1 MVNGAQKHIYPPIK
15 RRYGRKTAHKGGYL
29 TNQGLSI
36 DEMRTMDEASNI
48 LWLSQIRNTDIPSV
62 GGKGASL
69 GEMTHVGLP
78 VPAAFVVTA
87 QAFRRF
93 LQMTKLEDTLFPML
107 EKLDVDDNDALNATS
122 DKARAM
128 IETAVMPDV
137 IKKEIVASYKK
148 MGKNIVVAVRSS
160 ATAEDLPGASFA
172 GQQDTYL
179 NIQGE
184 NDVIDAVQRCWASL
198 YTSRAIYYR
207 SKNGFNDPAVNIATV
222 VQQLVFS
229 QKAGVMFSSHP
240 ITGAKTVI
248 IEGSW
253 GLGEA
258 IVSGTVSPD
267 NYVFDRKSQKIV
279 NMTIAEKSVEIIPDG
294 KKGTKVCDVP
304 ADRKNARVLSD
315 KEVTELASF
324 AVMSEEHYKNPQDM
338 EWGIVD
344 GKIYILQS
352 RPITTIKKNDKK
364 AGAKPGAE
372 PAEAKQILQGSG
384 ASPGLVSGRVYIVMD
399 VRETAKVQEGDIM
412 VTTMTNPDMVP
423 AMKKVAGIITDEGG
437 MTCHAA
443 IVSRELGIP
452 AVVGT
457 KKATSTLKDGQIVT
471 IDGEKGLIYEG
482 NTVPAAAPAAAAV
495 TPTVVGAAPIVT
507 ATYVKVNVSMPE
519 AAKRAAATGADGVG
533 LLRIEHLIIGL
544 NRTPSWY
551 IKNNEQKEFIE
562 ELEKGIRTVLDEFRG
577 KPVWVRTI
585 DSPTDEFLN
594 MEGGEDEPHE
604 HNPMLG
610 FRGLRR
616 DLRQLEQFH
625 MQAEAFKRLW
635 EAGYNNLG
643 IMFPLVQHPREFIAA
658 KEQFRAWGLPVDE
671 MPLGIMVEIPASA
684 VIIDEFIEAGIK
696 FCSFGTNDLIQYTLA
711 IDRNNGMIGDMY
723 EPEHPAVKR
732 LIANCIKK
740 CREAGVECSICG
752 QAGSDP
758 KFVKWLVQQGIHSIS
773 SNIDAIPEI
782 RETVAKTEK
791 QMILSLA
798 LK

>member
-1 MVNGAQKHIYPPIK
+1 
-15 RRYGRKTAHKGGYL
+15 
-29 TNQGLSI
+29 
-36 DEMRTMDEASNI
+36 MDEAPNI
-48 LWLSQIRNTDIPSV
+48 LWLTEIRNTDVPSV

-78 VPAAFVVTA
+78 VPTAFVVTA

-107 EKLDVDDNDALNATS
+107 EQLDVDDNDALNATS
-122 DKARAM
+122 DKAKVM
-128 IETAVMPDV
+128 VETATMPEA
-137 IKKEIVASYKK
+137 IKKEIIASYKK
-148 MGKNIVVAVRSS
+148 MGKNVVVAVRSS

-179 NIQGE
+179 NIIGE
-184 NDVIDAVQRCWASL
+184 ADVIDAVQRCWASL

-207 SKNGFNDPAVNIATV
+207 SKNGFDDRTVNIAVV

-240 ITGAKTVI
+240 ISGDKTVI
-248 IEGSW
+248 MEGSW

-267 NYVFDRKSQKIV
+267 NYVFDRRSNKIV

-294 KKGTKVCDVP
+294 KKGTKVSEVP
-304 ADRKNARVLSD
+304 ADRRNARVLSD
-315 KEVTELASF
+315 QEVKDLASY
-324 AVMSEEHYKNPQDM
+324 AVKSEEHYKCPQDM

-352 RPITTIKKNDKK
+352 RPITTIKKSDVK
-364 AGAKPGAE
+364 AETASAAG
-372 PAEAKQILQGSG
+372 EAKQILQGYG
-384 ASPGLVSGRVYIVMD
+384 ASPGLVSGKVCIVMD
-399 VRETAKVQEGDIM
+399 VRETSKVQDGDIM
-412 VTTMTNPDMVP
+412 VATMTNPDMVP

-443 IVSRELGIP
+443 IVSRELGTP

-457 KKATSTLKDGQIVT
+457 KKATSILKDGQIVT

-482 NTVPAAAPAAAAV
+482 NTVPAAAPAAAASAAAPV
-495 TPTVVGAAPIVT
+495 AVAAAAPIIT

-544 NRTPSWY
+544 NKTPSWY
-551 IKNNEQKEFIE
+551 IKNNKQEEFIG

-616 DLRQLEQFH
+616 DLRQREQFR

-635 EAGYNNLG
+635 EAGYDNLG
-643 IMFPLVQHPREFIAA
+643 VMFPLVQHPREFIAA

-684 VIIDEFIEAGIK
+684 VIIDEFIKAGIK

-732 LIANCIKK
+732 LIANCIKQ

-758 KFVKWLVQQGIHSIS
+758 KFVKWLVQQGIYSVS
-773 SNIDAIPEI
+773 SNIDAIPKI
-782 RETVAKTEK
+782 RETVAKTEQ
-791 QMILSLA
+791 QMLLSLA
-798 LK
+798 LKQ

>member
-1 MVNGAQKHIYPPIK
+1 M
-15 RRYGRKTAHKGGYL
+15 
-29 TNQGLSI
+29 
-36 DEMRTMDEASNI
+36 EAPNI
-48 LWLSQIRNTDIPSV
+48 LWLKEIRNTDIPSV

-78 VPAAFVVTA
+78 VPNAFVVTA

-93 LQMTKLEDTLFPML
+93 LELTKLDKTMFPML
-107 EKLDVDDNDALNATS
+107 AKLDVDDNDELNAVAE
-122 DKARAM
+122 KARVM
-128 IETAVMPDV
+128 VSTAKMPAA
-137 IKKEIVASYKK
+137 IKKEILDAYKT
-148 MGKNIVVAVRSS
+148 MGVNTVVAVRSS
-160 ATAEDLPGASFA
+160 ATAEDLPDASFA

-179 NIQGE
+179 NILGE
-184 NDVIDAVQRCWASL
+184 KDVLDAVQRCWASL
-198 YTSRAIYYR
+198 YTARAVYYR
-207 SKNGFNDPAVNIATV
+207 AKNGFEDSQVNIAVV

-229 QKAGVMFSSHP
+229 QRAGVMFSRHP
-240 ITGAKTVI
+240 VSGAETVI
-248 IEGSW
+248 IEGSF

-267 NYVFDRKSQKIV
+267 NYVYDRKTRKIV
-279 NMTIAEKSVEIIPDG
+279 SKNIAIKSYEIIPDG
-294 KKGTKVCDVP
+294 KKGTKTVEIKGKRQTEQ
-304 ADRKNARVLSD
+304 ALTD
-315 KEVTELASF
+315 KEIEGLAELA
-324 AVMSEEHYKNPQDM
+324 MKSEAHYKHAQDM

-352 RPITTIKKNDKK
+352 RPITTIKKGSAPK
-364 AGAKPGAE
+364 AGAGAD
-372 PAEAKQILQGSG
+372 AGEAKQILQGYG
-384 ASPGLVSGRVYIVMD
+384 ASPGIATGKVIIVND
-399 VRETAKVQEGDIM
+399 PTDTAKVQEGDIM
-412 VTTMTNPDMVP
+412 VASMTNPDMVP

-443 IVSRELGIP
+443 IVSRELGTP
-452 AVVGT
+452 SVVGT
-457 KKATSTLKDGQIVT
+457 KQATSLLKDGQIVT
-471 IDGEKGLIYEG
+471 IDGEKGLVYDGALAVKTEAA
-482 NTVPAAAPAAAAV
+482 VPAAG
-495 TPTVVGAAPIVT
+495 VVVAAPQIIT
-507 ATYVKVNVSMPE
+507 ATSVKVNVSMPE
-519 AAKRAAATGADGVG
+519 AAARAAATGADGVG

-544 NRTPSWY
+544 NKTPSWY
-551 IKNNEQKEFIE
+551 IKNNRQEEFIE
-562 ELEKGIRTVLDEFRG
+562 ELMKGIRTVLDAFRG

-616 DLRQLEQFH
+616 DLRQKEQFR

-635 EAGYNNLG
+635 EAGYDNLG
-643 IMFPLVQHPREFIAA
+643 IMFPLVQHPREFLEA

-671 MPLGIMVEIPASA
+671 MDLGIMVEIPASA
-684 VIIDEFIEAGIK
+684 VIIDEFIKAGIR

-732 LIANCIKK
+732 LIANCIKQ

-758 KFVKWLVQQGIHSIS
+758 KFVKWLIQQGISSVS
-773 SNIDAIPEI
+773 SNIDAIPKI
-782 RETVAKTEK
+782 RETVAKTEQ

-798 LK
+798 LRQ

>member
-1 MVNGAQKHIYPPIK
+1 MSTMV
-15 RRYGRKTAHKGGYL
+15 
-29 TNQGLSI
+29 
-36 DEMRTMDEASNI
+36 EAPNI
-48 LWLSQIRNTDIPSV
+48 LWLKDIRNTDIPSV

-78 VPAAFVVTA
+78 VPGAFVVTA

-93 LQMTKLEDTLFPML
+93 LQLTKLEDTLFPML
-107 EKLDVDDNDALNATS
+107 EALDVDDNDALNATS
-122 DKARAM
+122 DKAKVM
-128 IETAVMPDV
+128 VETAIMPDV
-137 IKKEIVASYKK
+137 IKKEILEAYKQMEK
-148 MGKNIVVAVRSS
+148 GNKTVVAVRSS
-160 ATAEDLPGASFA
+160 ATAEDLPDASFA

-179 NIQGE
+179 NIVGDE
-184 NDVIDAVQRCWASL
+184 DVIDAVQRCWASL
-198 YTSRAIYYR
+198 YTARAIYYR
-207 SKNGFNDPAVNIATV
+207 SKNGFDDRNVNIAVV

-229 QKAGVMFSSHP
+229 QRAGVMFSSHP
-240 ITGAKTVI
+240 ISGAKTVI

-267 NYVFDRKSQKIV
+267 NYVYDRKTKKVV
-279 NMTIAEKSVEIIPDG
+279 NKTIANKSVEIIPDG
-294 KKGTKVCDVP
+294 KKGTKVSPVP
-304 ADRKNARVLSD
+304 EERQNTQVLSD
-315 KEVTELASF
+315 SDVEALAEY
-324 AVMSEEHYKNPQDM
+324 AVKSEEHYKNPQDM

-352 RPITTIKKNDKK
+352 RPITTIKKDTKK
-364 AGAKPGAE
+364 AAE
-372 PAEAKQILQGSG
+372 TKEAPQGELKHILQGYG
-384 ASPGLVSGRVYIVMD
+384 ASPGIVTGKVCIVMD
-399 VRETAKVQEGDIM
+399 VRETSKVQEGDIM
-412 VTTMTNPDMVP
+412 VATMTNPDMVP

-443 IVSRELGIP
+443 IVSRELGTP

-457 KKATSTLKDGQIVT
+457 KKATTLLKDGQIVT

-482 NTVPAAAPAAAAV
+482 AISAEPVAPQTAAPTIVAAAAP
-495 TPTVVGAAPIVT
+495 IIT
-507 ATYVKVNVSMPE
+507 ATSVKVNVSMPE

-544 NRTPSWY
+544 NKTPSWY
-551 IKNNEQKEFIE
+551 IKNNKQEEFIG
-562 ELEKGIRTVLDEFRG
+562 ELERGIRTVLDEFRG

-594 MEGGEDEPHE
+594 MKGGEDEPHE

-616 DLRQLEQFH
+616 DLRQKEQFR

-635 EAGYNNLG
+635 EAGYDNLG
-643 IMFPLVQHPREFIAA
+643 VMFPLVQHPREFIEA

-671 MPLGIMVEIPASA
+671 MALGIMVEIPASA
-684 VIIDEFIEAGIK
+684 VIIDEFIKAGIK

-732 LIANCIKK
+732 LIANCIKQ

-758 KFVKWLVQQGIHSIS
+758 KFVKWLVQQGIYSVS
-773 SNIDAIPEI
+773 SNIDAIPKI
-782 RETVAKTEK
+782 RETVAKTER

-798 LK
+798 LKQ

>member
-1 MVNGAQKHIYPPIK
+1 
-15 RRYGRKTAHKGGYL
+15 
-29 TNQGLSI
+29 
-36 DEMRTMDEASNI
+36 MDESPNI
-48 LWLSQIRNTDIPSV
+48 LWLAQIHNTDIPSV

-69 GEMTHVGLP
+69 GEMTNVGLP
-78 VPAAFVVTA
+78 VPPAFVVTA

-107 EKLDVDDNDALNATS
+107 ESLDVDDNDALNAAS
-122 DKARAM
+122 DKAKAM
-128 IETAVMPDV
+128 VETAVMPEV
-137 IKKEIVASYKK
+137 IRNDILASYKK
-148 MGKNIVVAVRSS
+148 MGKDIVVAVRSS

-179 NIQGE
+179 NIKGDD
-184 NDVIDAVQRCWASL
+184 DVIDAVQRCWASL
-198 YTSRAIYYR
+198 YTARAIYYR
-207 SKNGFNDPAVNIATV
+207 SKNGFDDRTVNIAVV

-240 ITGAKTVI
+240 ISGAKTVI

-267 NYVFDRKSQKIV
+267 NYVFDRQTKKVI
-279 NMTIAEKSVEIIPDG
+279 NKTIAEKSVEIIPDG
-294 KKGTKVCDVP
+294 MKGTKVSEVP
-304 ADRKNARVLSD
+304 DDRKNAQVLSEED
-315 KEVTELASF
+315 IRNLAEF
-324 AVMSEEHYKNPQDM
+324 AVKSEEHYKNPQDM
-338 EWGIVD
+338 EWGMVD

-352 RPITTIKKNDKK
+352 RPITTIKKAKESGSAEK
-364 AGAKPGAE
+364 ADGG
-372 PAEAKQILQGSG
+372 KQILQGYG
-384 ASPGLVSGRVYIVMD
+384 ASPGLVSGKVCIVMD
-399 VRETAKVQEGDIM
+399 VRETSKVQEGDIM
-412 VTTMTNPDMVP
+412 VATMTNPDMVP

-443 IVSRELGIP
+443 IVSRELGTP

-457 KKATSTLKDGQIVT
+457 KQATKILKDGQIVT

-482 NTVPAAAPAAAAV
+482 NVAAAKPAEAQAAV
-495 TPTVVGAAPIVT
+495 QTVAFQAAPVIT

-544 NRTPSWY
+544 NKTPSWY
-551 IKNNEQKEFIE
+551 IKNNKQEEFIG

-594 MEGGEDEPHE
+594 MAGGEDEPHE

-616 DLRQLEQFH
+616 DLRQKEQFR

-635 EAGYNNLG
+635 EAGYDNLG
-643 IMFPLVQHPREFIAA
+643 VMFPLVQHPREFIEA

-671 MPLGIMVEIPASA
+671 MALGIMVEIPASA
-684 VIIDEFIEAGIK
+684 VIIDEFIKAGIK

-723 EPEHPAVKR
+723 DPEHPAVKR
-732 LIANCIKK
+732 LIANCIKQ

-758 KFVKWLVQQGIHSIS
+758 KFVKWLVQQGIYSVS
-773 SNIDAIPEI
+773 SNIDAIPKI
-782 RETVAKTEK
+782 RETVAKTER
-791 QMILSLA
+791 QMLLSLA